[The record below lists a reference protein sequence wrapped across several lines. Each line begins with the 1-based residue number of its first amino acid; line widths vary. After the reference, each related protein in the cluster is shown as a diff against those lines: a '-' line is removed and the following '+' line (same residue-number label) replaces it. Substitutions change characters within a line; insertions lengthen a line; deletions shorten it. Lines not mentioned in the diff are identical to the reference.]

1 MKNIN
6 HAYQLGATMYMPA
19 TLSTKKMLDVI
30 IGKTVPNLQTVV
42 ICLEDAVKENDLT
55 FALFNLNE
63 LLNILKEQYS
73 FQILAINV
81 FIRPRDVEVA
91 KLVIDWNL
99 NDQFSGFVLPKF
111 TLENS
116 PEWKKIIPPELKIM
130 PTFETQSY
138 FDPVY
143 QKEIRDLL
151 THDFP
156 ETLCLRIGGND
167 LMSCLN
173 LRRPKGV
180 TLYST
185 PVGTLISQLVTQ
197 FLPYGFNMSAPVC
210 EHFSNVKLLEDEL
223 SMDMNNGLYT
233 KTVIHPSQVA
243 VVQNAYKVSQIEYDE
258 ATEILNHDALS
269 VFKSE
274 GSMLEIATHKNWAKQ
289 IILRKDIYGVQENL
303 NLSEVV

>member
-1 MKNIN
+1 MKSIN
-6 HAYQLGATMYMPA
+6 HAYELGATMYMPA
-19 TLSTKKMLDVI
+19 TLTTKKMLDVI
-30 IGKTVPNLQTVV
+30 TGKAVPNLQTVV

-55 FALFNLNE
+55 FALFNLKQ
-63 LLNILKEQYS
+63 LLNILKDRYYS
-73 FQILAINV
+73 KVLAVNV
-81 FIRPRDVEVA
+81 FIRPRHVEVA
-91 KLVIDWNL
+91 KSIIDWNL

-116 PEWKKIIPPELKIM
+116 FEWKEIIPPELKIM

-138 FDPVY
+138 FDPFY
-143 QKEIRDLL
+143 QREIRDLL
-151 THDFP
+151 INDFP

-180 TLYST
+180 TLYNT
-185 PVGTLISQLVTQ
+185 PIGTLISQLVTQ

-233 KTVIHPSQVA
+233 KTVIHPSQVS
-243 VVQNAYKVSQIEYDE
+243 VVQNAYKVSQLEYDE
-258 ATEILNHDALS
+258 AVEILNHDALS

-274 GSMLEIATHKNWAKQ
+274 GSMLEVATHKNWAKQ
-289 IILRKDIYGVQENL
+289 IILRKDIYGITMI
-303 NLSEVV
+303 